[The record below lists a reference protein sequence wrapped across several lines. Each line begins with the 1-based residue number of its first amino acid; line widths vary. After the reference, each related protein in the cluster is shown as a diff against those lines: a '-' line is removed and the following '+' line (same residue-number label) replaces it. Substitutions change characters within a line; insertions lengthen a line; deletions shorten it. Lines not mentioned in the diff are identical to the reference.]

1 MILGGLDGD
10 DGACKLIREGY
21 VDATGVQD
29 VYLEAKLALDGI
41 LDAIAKGETRP
52 NAVKLDPGF
61 ALSAENYD
69 FKGANTW
76 GCMVLDAS
84 K

>member
-1 MILGGLDGD
+1 MRST
-10 DGACKLIREGY
+10 ASSS
-21 VDATGVQD
+21 
-29 VYLEAKLALDGI
+29 
-41 LDAIAKGETRP
+41 AIAKGETRP

-76 GCMVLDAS
+76 GCMVLDAKVGFRS
-84 K
+84 AGRAGIRFDPARPSDLS